1 MSESPTVELIDV
13 KVWKNRRLILD
24 VPALNLP
31 AGETFSVI
39 GPNGAGK
46 TTLLR
51 IISLL
56 DRPQSGQVFHDG
68 EMINSGRDTLK
79 RRRQLAMVMQ
89 NPLLRNA
96 SVWENVLTGHRFRHT
111 PREVASNKVGEWLER
126 LGISHLADRNARRLS
141 GGEAQRVNM
150 ARGLVLE
157 PDMLLLDEPFNGLD
171 QPTRLGLMDDLW
183 QILQEIQTTTV
194 LVTHDRAE
202 AQALSSRV
210 AVMLDGKVEQIGD
223 PEAVFTAPDTEEIA
237 NFVGVENILAGEV
250 IESGDGLTTAAV
262 GEGVITLDG
271 QYLPGE
277 ELLLGISPEAVVIE
291 DPSGLGSTAS
301 VRNRISGVVSRVFE
315 MGAQARVVVDCG
327 FPLVSLISGGS
338 AEDLRLSPGV
348 QVVAS
353 FKASA
358 VHVIRNGEAS
368 ESTTDRP

>member
-1 MSESPTVELIDV
+1 
-13 KVWKNRRLILD
+13 
-24 VPALNLP
+24 
-31 AGETFSVI
+31 
-39 GPNGAGK
+39 
-46 TTLLR
+46 
-51 IISLL
+51 
-56 DRPQSGQVFHDG
+56 
-68 EMINSGRDTLK
+68 
-79 RRRQLAMVMQ
+79 
-89 NPLLRNA
+89 
-96 SVWENVLTGHRFRHT
+96 
-111 PREVASNKVGEWLER
+111 
-126 LGISHLADRNARRLS
+126 
-141 GGEAQRVNM
+141 
-150 ARGLVLE
+150 
-157 PDMLLLDEPFNGLD
+157 MLLLDEPFNGLD